1 MTAMSVPR
9 LAMAF
14 ALALHALPARSQQ
27 DGHVDRFRLSLG
39 QITEQSPLASAEVP
53 QVPCPKD
60 GQGGPVD
67 PPELPAS
74 KRLVLPL
81 GTAGSLAFYTAHAQG
96 SAGVLAPRGWSCH
109 GLYGSNGDVLVVQP
123 LGSAGDPRDA
133 SYRGQFVLRSF
144 SDGGTS
150 GRFEVARVGGRL
162 FPQARAFAEQVK
174 AEGIDDDPFPDTPW
188 PSDRIERLGDGAVA
202 FETPGGVEGLGRQGK
217 GPYAPEPVSG
227 AVAYAVSADGDPF
240 LVQLKARLDR
250 NIYPAVA
257 IAFLD
262 DLRPALERAG
272 RPRAPSPA
280 SGPGDGALAAVRAF
294 YEALG
299 RADGETASGLVVP
312 ERRAS
317 GPYAPSSISR
327 FYGSLAEPIR
337 LLSATAAGG
346 GDVEVR
352 YRYRKP
358 NGAVCDGRAV
368 VATRSDGGAALI
380 ARIKPLNGC

>member
-1 MTAMSVPR
+1 MSVPR

-14 ALALHALPARSQQ
+14 ALGLHTLPARSQQ
-27 DGHVDRFRLSLG
+27 DGPVDRFRLSLG

-123 LGSAGDPRDA
+123 PGSAGDPRDA

-144 SDGGTS
+144 SNGGTS
-150 GRFEVARVGGRL
+150 GRFEVARVAGRL

-262 DLRPALERAG
+262 GLRPALERAW
-272 RPRAPSPA
+272 RPRASSSAAGCKGRTNFRPPWRSKTRPRTA
-280 SGPGDGALAAVRAF
+280 DSLNDEGAR
-294 YEALG
+294 
-299 RADGETASGLVVP
+299 SGLFIVC
-312 ERRAS
+312 R
-317 GPYAPSSISR
+317 
-327 FYGSLAEPIR
+327 GS
-337 LLSATAAGG
+337 
-346 GDVEVR
+346 
-352 YRYRKP
+352 
-358 NGAVCDGRAV
+358 
-368 VATRSDGGAALI
+368 
-380 ARIKPLNGC
+380 

>member
-1 MTAMSVPR
+1 MSVPR

-60 GQGGPVD
+60 GQGGTVD

-74 KRLVLPL
+74 RRLVLPL
-81 GTAGSLAFYTAHAQG
+81 GAAGSLAYYTAHAQG
-96 SAGVLAPRGWSCH
+96 RAGVLAPRGWSCH

-123 LGSAGDPRDA
+123 QGATGDPRDA
-133 SYRGQFVLRSF
+133 SYRGPFVMRSF
-144 SDGGTS
+144 SDGSTS
-150 GRFEVARVGGRL
+150 GRFEVARIAGRL

-174 AEGIDDDPFPDTPW
+174 AEGIDDDPFPATPW
-188 PSDRIERLGDGAVA
+188 PTDRIERLGDGVVA
-202 FETPGGVEGLGRQGK
+202 FETPGGVQGLGRQGK
-217 GPYAPEPVSG
+217 GDYAPEPVSG
-227 AVAYAVSADGDPF
+227 AVAYGVSADGDPF

-250 NIYPAVA
+250 AVYPAVA

-262 DLRPALERAG
+262 GLRPALERPG
-272 RPRAPSPA
+272 RPRAPSAA
-280 SGPGDGALAAVRAF
+280 SASGDGALAAVRAF

-317 GPYAPSSISR
+317 GPYAPGSISR

-337 LLSATAAGG
+337 LLSATGAGG

-358 NGAVCDGRAV
+358 NGAACDGRAV
-368 VATRSDGGAALI
+368 VTTRSDGGAPLI